1 MARRC
6 GSQLTPAALAARLSV
21 PVTSLRLM
29 TSKASPWPPRP
40 HRTLKETTEP
50 VDDEATEEMRE
61 RIAAVEAVFHDPKK
75 ADQ

>member
-1 MARRC
+1 
-6 GSQLTPAALAARLSV
+6 
-21 PVTSLRLM
+21 M